1 MAITNNFEKGKL
13 GTAYVPN
20 TYEELGNSIG
30 KVAFQIIREVTAI
43 NPLATFSKI
52 PVNNGDTIEQDII
65 KLVEAQGYDPTGA
78 GALSRDNT
86 EKMAVR
92 LFNNWERHKYKTT
105 VDISKIRKI
114 LTDGK
119 GSEEVAQRL
128 VAVLSESDTNDHFQT
143 LKALLT
149 WGRTESNTGLDDQAL
164 VNLGSVAKS
173 GTAIDYKGILKKIK
187 DTIKGMQFVNT
198 SFNKAGIKR
207 RTMAED
213 IRIIMPYTIK
223 NAIDVDELSGVFNLS
238 KAEIES
244 KIIETDTDEHYI
256 YIVDQNAILDFT
268 RLYEMV
274 SQLNADGL
282 FFNYFLHV
290 ERLFAISELF
300 DGCFFEYKV

>member
-1 MAITNNFEKGKL
+1 
-13 GTAYVPN
+13 
-20 TYEELGNSIG
+20 
-30 KVAFQIIREVTAI
+30 
-43 NPLATFSKI
+43 
-52 PVNNGDTIEQDII
+52 
-65 KLVEAQGYDPTGA
+65 
-78 GALSRDNT
+78 
-86 EKMAVR
+86 
-92 LFNNWERHKYKTT
+92 
-105 VDISKIRKI
+105 
-114 LTDGK
+114 
-119 GSEEVAQRL
+119 
-128 VAVLSESDTNDHFQT
+128 
-143 LKALLT
+143 
-149 WGRTESNTGLDDQAL
+149 
-164 VNLGSVAKS
+164 
-173 GTAIDYKGILKKIK
+173 
-187 DTIKGMQFVNT
+187 
-198 SFNKAGIKR
+198 
-207 RTMAED
+207 MAED